1 MIKDLRTDNVETFH
15 AGLSDLVTWCHETLP
30 GYRASQYK
38 IIFNLTGGFKSIQ
51 GFMQTLSH
59 FYADEAVYVFE
70 SGKELLRLP
79 RLPVHLDPEGAV
91 RDNLTV
97 FRRLDKH
104 LEVNEADLVNIP
116 ETFLL
121 RMQGIAG
128 VGISAWGEVIY
139 QQNRDRIYAE
149 RLWESP
155 SSRIVYGP
163 KFADSLANLS
173 GGQMKQI
180 NERIDDLAACLEL
193 GQCPDRLNLHT
204 VRGNPKP
211 PSSHEIYAW
220 SDGSAKR
227 IFCHYQDS
235 GSVMVLDNLGDH
247 L

>member
-1 MIKDLRTDNVETFH
+1 V
-15 AGLSDLVTWCHETLP
+15 
-30 GYRASQYK
+30 
-38 IIFNLTGGFKSIQ
+38 IFNLTGGLKSLR

-79 RLPVHLDPEGAV
+79 RLPVHLDPEGVV
-91 RDNLTV
+91 RDNLTA
-97 FRRLDKH
+97 FRRLDKR

-121 RMQGIAG
+121 RVRGITEP
-128 VGISAWGEVIY
+128 GISAWGEVIY
-139 QQNRDRIYAE
+139 RQSRDQIYSE

-173 GGQMKQI
+173 HSQMKQI

-193 GQCPDRLNLHT
+193 GKCPQRLNLHAI
-204 VRGNPKP
+204 RANPKP
-211 PSSHEIYAW
+211 PSTHEIYAW
-220 SDGSAKR
+220 SDGSAER

-235 GSVMVLDNLGDH
+235 GSVLVLDNLGGH